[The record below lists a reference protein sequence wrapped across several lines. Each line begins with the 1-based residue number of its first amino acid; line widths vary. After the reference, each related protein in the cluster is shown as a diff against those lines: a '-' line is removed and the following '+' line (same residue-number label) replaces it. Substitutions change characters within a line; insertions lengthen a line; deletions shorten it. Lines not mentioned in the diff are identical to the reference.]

1 MVKSLLA
8 CTVRRDKLADLRQNK
23 LKQIK
28 HFLKNVGK
36 NNKRNKNEMRGVW
49 QSLNHNDRSIPPNY
63 LLPKEVVLK
72 VDEDTEVNNQL
83 KKI

>member
-36 NNKRNKNEMRGVW
+36 NNKRNKNEMRGVG
-49 QSLNHNDRSIPPNY
+49 N
-63 LLPKEVVLK
+63 LLTITIGAFLL
-72 VDEDTEVNNQL
+72 TTSYL
-83 KKI
+83 KK